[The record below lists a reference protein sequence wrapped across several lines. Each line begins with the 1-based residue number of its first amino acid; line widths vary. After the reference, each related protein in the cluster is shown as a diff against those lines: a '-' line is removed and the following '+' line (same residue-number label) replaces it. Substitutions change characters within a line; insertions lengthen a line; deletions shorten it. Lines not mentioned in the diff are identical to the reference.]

1 MPAAISTLE
10 GTARRGDA
18 RALARGFAVLAGVT
32 VCLIVLGALVRAHEA
47 GLACP
52 DWPLCFGEFVPAFDL
67 RVAFEY
73 SHRVLAGSVSL
84 AFAALSIAAWRR
96 GASVATR
103 RCIAVGA
110 AVLLVQVLLGALTV
124 WHLLAS
130 WTVTSH
136 LVTGNAFALTLLL
149 TACTLRDEGV
159 VRAPATPAARRW
171 LPLVACVLFFQLVLG
186 GLVSSRYAGLSCPEW
201 PTCNGGVW
209 FPTWRG
215 PVGIHLMHR
224 SNGYLLVALLCVA
237 AWMLRGDPRVGRG
250 VRLAAGLVLAQ
261 VVVGVANVR
270 FGIPVEITALHSLL
284 AALLVLTTGWCV
296 REAFVYPATRRNRL

>member
-1 MPAAISTLE
+1 M
-10 GTARRGDA
+10 
-18 RALARGFAVLAGVT
+18 
-32 VCLIVLGALVRAHEA
+32 
-47 GLACP
+47 
-52 DWPLCFGEFVPAFDL
+52 
-67 RVAFEY
+67 
-73 SHRVLAGSVSL
+73 
-84 AFAALSIAAWRR
+84 
-96 GASVATR
+96 
-103 RCIAVGA
+103 
-110 AVLLVQVLLGALTV
+110 
-124 WHLLAS
+124 
-130 WTVTSH
+130 
-136 LVTGNAFALTLLL
+136 
-149 TACTLRDEGV
+149 
-159 VRAPATPAARRW
+159 
-171 LPLVACVLFFQLVLG
+171 LFFQLVLG
-186 GLVSSRYAGLSCPEW
+186 GLVSSGYAGLSCPEW